1 VLENNTKVSFDKL
14 VLATGSKPNKYGWGQ
29 DLQGVT
35 GLYHKQDLEALEK
48 WAPSTRRA
56 VIVGGGDRY

>member
-14 VLATGSKPNKYGWGQ
+14 VLATGSKNKYGWPGQ

-35 GLYHKQDLEALEK
+35 VYTTNK
-48 WAPSTRRA
+48 
-56 VIVGGGDRY
+56 I